1 MQRAIFRR
9 TKILRYAARLK
20 QSGTTHVLPRAPE
33 STTRSCT
40 HPPYRPFAEF
50 LEPRRLLSTGTW
62 TPLANPAPTGIGTML
77 LLSNGTVMAQGA
89 GVTNTWYSLT
99 PDSDGNY
106 VDGTWSQLASM
117 STDRLYFATN
127 VLTDGRVF
135 LMGGEYSGPSG
146 KDNDNNTGEIYD
158 PVANTWT
165 PITTFPQSAFGDAP
179 SSFCPMAAYLR
190 DTSKEFKHISMIL
203 QLIHGLSRQPKRTVM
218 PATKKPG
225 SSCRTTAY

>member
-1 MQRAIFRR
+1 MFSPGRKVDHTLSAR
-9 TKILRYAARLK
+9 THSYW
-20 QSGTTHVLPRAPE
+20 
-33 STTRSCT
+33 
-40 HPPYRPFAEF
+40 PFAEF

-89 GVTNTWYSLT
+89 GVTNTWYRLT

-106 VDGTWSQLASM
+106 VDGTWSPLASM

-165 PITTFPQSAFGDAP
+165 TITTFPQSAFGDAP
-179 SSFCPMAAYLR
+179 SQLLPDGSVLTGYLEGTQTYIY
-190 DTSKEFKHISMIL
+190 DPSTN
-203 QLIHGLSRQPKRTVM
+203 
-218 PATKKPG
+218 
-225 SSCRTTAY
+225 